1 MRTRLSSQVVGPAVR
16 KLRLSKGLTLAELS
30 ESSGVP
36 LSTLSKLELGQAAL
50 TYDKMVRLCR
60 ALEVDLEKT
69 MRSEAQSAPV
79 AAGRRSVARAGEGDL
94 RPFGAHMA
102 RFAAADLLSK
112 ALTPIMLDITVEDL
126 ASHGPF
132 QRIDGELFLLVL
144 TGVVAL
150 HSELYAPLFL
160 SAGDCVYFDGRTGH
174 ALIAA
179 GGQPARALVTAAGE
193 FES

>member
-69 MRSEAQSAPV
+69 MRSEAQAAPV
-79 AAGRRSVARAGEGDL
+79 AAGRRSVTRAGEGEG
-94 RPFGAHMA
+94 RAYGPHRA
-102 RFAAADLLSK
+102 RLAAADLLSK
-112 ALTPIMLDITVEDL
+112 AMTPYILDISVKTLEE
-126 ASHGPF
+126 HGPF
-132 QRIDGELFLLVL
+132 QRIESEACLVIL
-144 TGVVAL
+144 SGVVAL

-174 ALIAA
+174 AMLNA
-179 GGQPARALVTAAGE
+179 GGETARALVTAAGE
-193 FES
+193 VAV